1 LKVIN
6 MTADLSRY
14 DTFVAGV
21 TSEVSTS
28 LDLFVNRLHDL
39 QNVGINPVLL
49 LTGSTGLAGESGEF
63 SELVKKLNW
72 HGKELTPEVHKHME
86 KELGDIIFYWMMSCQ
101 AMNLDPNDVIKQNV
115 AKLEARYPEGS
126 FSVERAEN
134 RAEGD
139 V

>member
-1 LKVIN
+1 

-39 QNVGINPVLL
+39 QNAGINPVLL

-63 SELVKKLNW
+63 AEIVKKLNW

-86 KELGDIIFYWMMSCQ
+86 KELGDTIFYWMMCCQ
-101 AMNLDPNDVIKQNV
+101 AMNLDPNEVIKQNV

>member
-1 LKVIN
+1 
-6 MTADLSRY
+6 MTADLSLY

-21 TSEVSTS
+21 TSDVSTS

-39 QNVGINPVLL
+39 QNAGINPVLL

-63 SELVKKLNW
+63 AEIVKKLNW
-72 HGKELTPEVHKHME
+72 HGKELTPELHKHME
-86 KELGDIIFYWMMSCQ
+86 KELGDTIFYWMMCCQ

-115 AKLEARYPEGS
+115 AKLEARYPEGT